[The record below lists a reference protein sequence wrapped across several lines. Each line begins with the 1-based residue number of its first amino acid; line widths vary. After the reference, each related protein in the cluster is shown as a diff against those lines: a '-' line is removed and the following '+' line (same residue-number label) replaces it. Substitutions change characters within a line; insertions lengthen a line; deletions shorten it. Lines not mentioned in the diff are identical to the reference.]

1 MPAIPAPSRMLLKL
15 QSSAS
20 FAHRLIPSAA
30 GIEAVFAH
38 RAVQGAATVAALF
51 ALCWGLAQGTWRV
64 VQPGSPAVSRAGGA
78 DFTDLRALAD
88 AHPFGRAAA
97 APPRDPASDARLARS
112 NLNITLT
119 GVVVRASGGCALV
132 IVQGQPESAYCAG
145 EDVVPGARLESVLRD
160 RIVIVRGGAREAV
173 LMKDAEETPGA
184 AGVAITSPIV
194 QPLGADRQLVDRR
207 QLQQQLGRPEFLSQ
221 ALIVPNP
228 GGGGFLVREVQSGSL
243 YEKLGLRPGDVIR
256 NVNGQP
262 ITNMEDVMRLYQQ
275 FGSAERVLVDVQRQ
289 GRSETLYYDM
299 R

>member
-1 MPAIPAPSRMLLKL
+1 MPAVPAASRMLLKL

-38 RAVQGAATVAALF
+38 RAVQVAATVAALL

-97 APPRDPASDARLARS
+97 APPRDPAADARLARS

-132 IVQGQPESAYCAG
+132 IVQGQPESAYCTG

-160 RIVIVRGGAREAV
+160 RIVIVCGGAREAV

-184 AGVAITSPIV
+184 AVAAMTPIV
-194 QPLGADRQLVDRR
+194 QPLGSDRQRVDRR

-262 ITNMEDVMRLYQQ
+262 ITNMDDVMRLYQQ

>member
-38 RAVQGAATVAALF
+38 RAVQVAATVAALL

-64 VQPGSPAVSRAGGA
+64 VQPGSPAVA
-78 DFTDLRALAD
+78 
-88 AHPFGRAAA
+88 
-97 APPRDPASDARLARS
+97 
-112 NLNITLT
+112 
-119 GVVVRASGGCALV
+119 RASGGCALV
-132 IVQGQPESAYCAG
+132 IVQGQPESAYCTG

-184 AGVAITSPIV
+184 AVAAMTPIV
-194 QPLGADRQLVDRR
+194 Q
-207 QLQQQLGRPEFLSQ
+207 QLGT
-221 ALIVPNP
+221 
-228 GGGGFLVREVQSGSL
+228 
-243 YEKLGLRPGDVIR
+243 D
-256 NVNGQP
+256 
-262 ITNMEDVMRLYQQ
+262 
-275 FGSAERVLVDVQRQ
+275 ERVLVDVQRQ

>member
-1 MPAIPAPSRMLLKL
+1 MLLRL
-15 QSSAS
+15 SSA
-20 FAHRLIPSAA
+20 FLAHRLIPSAA

-38 RAVQGAATVAALF
+38 RAVQGAATVAALL
-51 ALCWGLAQGTWRV
+51 ALSWGLAQGTWRI
-64 VQPGSPAVSRAGGA
+64 VQPGAPAVSRAGGP
-78 DFTDLRALAD
+78 DFADLRALAN

-97 APPRDPASDARLARS
+97 APPRDPAADARLARS
-112 NLNITLT
+112 NLNVTLT
-119 GVVVRASGGCALV
+119 GVIVRASGGCALV
-132 IVQGQPESAYCAG
+132 IVQGQPESAYCTG
-145 EDVVPGARLESVLRD
+145 EEVVPGARLESVLRD

-184 AGVAITSPIV
+184 AVAAMTPVV
-194 QPLGADRQLVDRR
+194 QPLGSERQTVDRR

-262 ITNMEDVMRLYQQ
+262 ITNMDDVMRLYQQ